1 MCDYNSCNQ
10 RRPQVSCIDDA
21 RKNICKCRCKCIVPC
36 KGPCRAQYEL
46 PCRGLC
52 RNPEPKRC
60 CEPEPNE
67 ENKDC
72 DPCGKCYVWTTPVA
86 SDDTT
91 TLPFNP
97 KPQPDGAMD
106 AFYFPVRIFLNCVM
120 KKISHLRISECAK
133 QNFIRSVMD
142 IQIPVHPLPLNS
154 TDASDFYIILMKS
167 ILLSISAK
175 WVLYVDPDLVG
186 CCDNSGEI
194 TRKLFFIDLSNNLP
208 KPPPPVPPPPVP
220 PTPEPPTPV
229 VFITSAN
236 TQTIQNFI
244 TTYLLC

>member
-1 MCDYNSCNQ
+1 MCDYNNCNQ
-10 RRPQVSCIDDA
+10 RQLQI
-21 RKNICKCRCKCIVPC
+21 KNICKCRCKCTVPC

-52 RNPEPKRC
+52 RNPEPKRYC
-60 CEPEPNE
+60 DPEPND

-72 DPCGKCYVWTTPVA
+72 DPCEKCYVWTTPVA

-91 TLPFNP
+91 TLPTSP
-97 KPQPDGAMD
+97 PSGVMDG
-106 AFYFPVRIFLNCVM
+106 FYLPIRIFLNCVI
-120 KKISHLRISECAK
+120 KKISHLKISQCAK

-142 IQIPVHPLPLNS
+142 IQVPAKDLVAI
-154 TDASDFYIILMKS
+154 TSDFYIVVMKS

-175 WVLYVDPDLVG
+175 WVLYVDPDLAG
-186 CCDNSGEI
+186 CCDMSGEI

-208 KPPPPVPPPPVP
+208 KPPPPPNPPPD
-220 PTPEPPTPV
+220 TPPV
-229 VFITSAN
+229 VFITTAN